1 LGVQPNHGQA
11 LRVVIPCLDEEPA
24 IGQLVATLRRHLSA
38 RDRVIVVDNGSRDR
52 TAQVATA
59 AGAEVVSEPRR
70 GYGQACLAGMRACGD
85 GIAVFLDGDGAD
97 RPEDLMS
104 VVEPIRSGLAELVV
118 GARREREAGSM
129 TNAQRFGNR
138 LVTSMIS
145 RASGKRV
152 TDLGPMRAI
161 RVEKLIALQLSARTY
176 GWSTEMTV
184 KALRARYRY
193 VEVPVGHRRRIGV
206 SKVSGTFWGGL
217 RAGFRILWTVA
228 RWSRWRPSEAVS

>member
-1 LGVQPNHGQA
+1 MQPNDGGA

-24 IGQLVATLRRHLSA
+24 IGQLVTTLRRHLSA

-52 TAQVATA
+52 TAEVAMA

-70 GYGQACLAGMRACGD
+70 GYGRACLAGMQACGD

-97 RPEDLMS
+97 RPEDLMN
-104 VVEPIRSGLAELVV
+104 VVEPIRSGAAELSV
-118 GARREREAGSM
+118 GARQQRETGSM
-129 TNAQRFGNR
+129 TLAQRFGNR

-145 RASGKRV
+145 RASGSRV

-161 RVEKLIALQLSARTY
+161 RVEKLIALQPSARTY

-206 SKVSGTFWGGL
+206 SKVSGTFWGSL
-217 RAGFRILWTVA
+217 RAGFRILWTAA
-228 RWSRWRPSEAVS
+228 RWSRWRPGEAVS

>member
-1 LGVQPNHGQA
+1 MQLNHGGA

-24 IGQLVATLRRHLSA
+24 IGLLVTTLGRHISA
-38 RDRVIVVDNGSRDR
+38 GDRIIVVDNGSRDR
-52 TAQVATA
+52 TAAVATA

-70 GYGQACLAGMRACGD
+70 GYGRACLAGVKVCGD

-97 RPEDLMS
+97 RPEDLMN
-104 VVEPIRSGLAELVV
+104 VVEPIMSGAAELSV
-118 GARREREAGSM
+118 GARRERETGSM
-129 TNAQRFGNR
+129 TLAQRFGNR

-145 RASGKRV
+145 RACGSRV

-217 RAGFRILWTVA
+217 RAGFRILWTAA
-228 RWSRWRPSEAVS
+228 RWSRWRPGEAAS

>member
-1 LGVQPNHGQA
+1 MLPNDGPA

-24 IGQLVATLRRHLSA
+24 IGQLVATLRRYVSA
-38 RDRVIVVDNGSRDR
+38 RDRIIVVDNGSRDR
-52 TAQVATA
+52 TAEVATA
-59 AGAEVVSEPRR
+59 AGAVVVSEPRR
-70 GYGQACLAGMRACGD
+70 GYGWACLAGVQACGD

-104 VVEPIRSGLAELVV
+104 VVEPIASGSAELVV
-118 GARREREAGSM
+118 GARRERETGSM
-129 TNAQRFGNR
+129 TLAQRFGNR
-138 LVTSMIS
+138 LITSMIS
-145 RASGKRV
+145 RVSGKRV

-161 RVEKLIALQLSARTY
+161 PVEKLLALQLSARTY

-206 SKVSGTFWGGL
+206 SKVSGTFWGSM
-217 RAGFRILWTVA
+217 RAGFRIVWTAA
-228 RWSRWRPSEAVS
+228 RWSRWRPGQVVS